1 MQPLPFSKRTTASVA
16 VFACLFIASPQG
28 AQMLSETVNTKVSL
42 QLSYSQLINVYPQLI
57 HQDTAN
63 NAADLQAAIN
73 TSVTILTNLKATL
86 DAMMETG
93 DQSFVLAHMQ
103 QVVTGGLAQGKE
115 AQSA

>member
-42 QLSYSQLINVYPQLI
+42 QLSYSQLINVYQLI

-103 QVVTGGLAQGKE
+103 QVVTGGLAQVKE